1 MILPGT
7 LCWAL
12 LIAAAHFILSLF
24 GPQNRPPFSRAEM

>member
-24 GPQNRPPFSRAEM
+24 GPQNRRPLLPG